1 MRCTNCTS
9 VNNLSLDTTLRCAEG
24 MIDAP
29 QNGFPYLSISMTEP
43 TSTPLYPLA
52 APSQQQVAPAVLPH
66 DPVAE
71 HIATHLGRIDT
82 VFHDTIADPVQVDIH
97 VVPANERYPF
107 LRLVTSGM
115 SSRPM
120 TVPEGAPPF
129 AELMMAL
136 PADWKLDEQSVQ
148 DERWYWPVALL
159 RHLAHY
165 PHQHATWLGL
175 GHTVP
180 NGAPAKPYAKGVE
193 FTGAIL
199 LPPASA
205 PDAFASLERDGQDI
219 YFHCVVPLYEAEL
232 QLVRRKGFPALLD
245 GFNDKGVTDLVVPGR
260 KNTVKKFLGLF

>member
-1 MRCTNCTS
+1 
-9 VNNLSLDTTLRCAEG
+9 
-24 MIDAP
+24 
-29 QNGFPYLSISMTEP
+29 MTEP
-43 TSTPLYPLA
+43 TITPLYPLA
-52 APSQQQVAPAVLPH
+52 APTQQPMAPATLPH
-66 DPVAE
+66 DPIAD
-71 HIATHLGRIDT
+71 HIAQHLGRIDT
-82 VFHDTIADPVQVDIH
+82 VFHDTVADPVQVDIH
-97 VVPANERYPF
+97 VVPATAQTPF

-120 TVPEGAPPF
+120 AVPEGAP
-129 AELMMAL
+129 AYGELMMAL
-136 PADWKLDEQSVQ
+136 PADWKLDAQSVQ

-180 NGAPAKPYAKGVE
+180 NGHPAKPYAKGAG

-205 PDAFASLERDGQDI
+205 PEAFASLALDGREI
-219 YFHCVVPLYEAEL
+219 YFHCVVPLYDAEL
-232 QLVRRKGFPALLD
+232 NLVKRKGFPELLD
-245 GFNDKGVTDLVVPGR
+245 AFNEKGVTDLVVPGR

>member
-1 MRCTNCTS
+1 MHYCTS
-9 VNNLSLDTTLRCAEG
+9 ENKSAQSATLCGHAG

-29 QNGFPYLSISMTEP
+29 QNTYSFLQSRMTEP
-43 TSTPLYPLA
+43 TCTPLYPLA
-52 APSQQQVAPAVLPH
+52 APTQRQLAPTVMPH
-66 DPVAE
+66 DTVAD
-71 HIATHLGRIDT
+71 HIAANLGRIDT
-82 VFHDTIADPVQVDIH
+82 VFHDTVADPVQVDIH
-97 VVPANERYPF
+97 VVPANEHIPF

-120 TVPEGAPPF
+120 TVPEGAPPY

-165 PHQHATWLGL
+165 PHQQATWLGL

-180 NGAPAKPYAKGVE
+180 NGHPAKPYATGVE

-205 PDAFASLERDGQDI
+205 PEAFASLEREGKDI

-232 QLVRRKGFPALLD
+232 KLVKRKGFPALLD

>member
-1 MRCTNCTS
+1 
-9 VNNLSLDTTLRCAEG
+9 
-24 MIDAP
+24 
-29 QNGFPYLSISMTEP
+29 MTEP

-52 APSQQQVAPAVLPH
+52 APTQQQLTPTVLPH

-71 HIATHLGRIDT
+71 HIAAHLGRIDT

-97 VVPANERYPF
+97 VVPANERTPF

-120 TVPEGAPPF
+120 SVPEGAPPF
-129 AELMMAL
+129 GELMMAL
-136 PADWKLDEQSVQ
+136 PADWKLDEASVR

-180 NGAPAKPYAKGVE
+180 NGHPAKPYAKGVE

-205 PDAFASLERDGQDI
+205 PEAFAALERDGKDI
-219 YFHCVVPLYEAEL
+219 YFHCVVPLYEAEMD
-232 QLVRRKGFPALLD
+232 LVKRKGFPALLD

-260 KNTVKKFLGLF
+260 KNTVKKKFLGLF